1 MPNQLRVRVV
11 GEPGL
16 AAQLLSRLQI
26 DSDDPSPDVVV
37 YVPDRAA
44 PDLAEAEAL
53 FQQWPARRL
62 VLVSSARAYGALP
75 QNPGLIT
82 EQRPRQTNCWVEL
95 EALATRMFASRPGG
109 RLGILRPSTIVW
121 SGGKDSVNRL
131 FQSRIALTL
140 PGHDPGI
147 QLLSVSDFAEAVAR
161 AIHAGHG
168 TYNVAPGDAIP
179 LRHAIRLARASR
191 LPVPRT
197 VQRFFPRSGEL
208 DYLRYSWTVS
218 NQKIKTELG
227 FSPAKSSSQA
237 LLEALGR
244 DPAEAPSGEF
254 DIFGQDKS
262 YIAAFGRT
270 LFDFLYRRYWRVE
283 EKGVDHVPRAGRA
296 VLVGVHRGFMP
307 WDGVMALHSVVQRLG
322 RYPRF
327 LIHPSLV
334 KFPFLFNYMRKL
346 GGIIACQEN
355 AEYVLDHDEMVGI
368 FPEGIRGAFTLY
380 RNAYQLGKFTS
391 DDYVKLALRKGAA
404 IVPFVTVGSAEIFPI
419 LAKWNWNWWKK
430 YTGFPAFPI
439 TPTFPFLPPL
449 PLPAKWHTQWL
460 ASIPAGTEYPPEAA
474 SDPAIVRS
482 INEQVRS
489 VMQRAMDD
497 MRARRRSKFAG
508 SVFETEAAPS
518 VLPSHKQSIKEQIG

>member
-1 MPNQLRVRVV
+1 
-11 GEPGL
+11 
-16 AAQLLSRLQI
+16 
-26 DSDDPSPDVVV
+26 
-37 YVPDRAA
+37 
-44 PDLAEAEAL
+44 
-53 FQQWPARRL
+53 
-62 VLVSSARAYGALP
+62 
-75 QNPGLIT
+75 
-82 EQRPRQTNCWVEL
+82 
-95 EALATRMFASRPGG
+95 
-109 RLGILRPSTIVW
+109 
-121 SGGKDSVNRL
+121 
-131 FQSRIALTL
+131 
-140 PGHDPGI
+140 
-147 QLLSVSDFAEAVAR
+147 VAR
-161 AIHAGHG
+161 AVRAGNG
-168 TYNVAPGDAIP
+168 AYNVSPDDAIP
-179 LRHAIRLARASR
+179 LRHAIRLAGASR

-244 DPAEAPSGEF
+244 NPAEAPSGEF

-283 EKGVDHVPRAGRA
+283 EKGVDHVPGAGRA

-355 AEYVLDHDEMVGI
+355 AEYILDHDEMVGI

-380 RNAYQLGKFTS
+380 RDAYQLGKFTS

-419 LAKWNWNWWKK
+419 LAKWNWNWWKR

-460 ASIPAGTEYPPEAA
+460 AAIPAGTEYPPEAA

-482 INEQVRS
+482 IHMQVRS

-497 MRARRRSKFAG
+497 MRAHRRSKFFG
-508 SVFETEAAPS
+508 SVFEREPAPS
-518 VLPSHKQSIKEQIG
+518 GNTPVSLARPPDISS